1 MTVTDVT
8 ALVKEQ
14 IASFDADADS
24 VDAALAALTG
34 ASGLE
39 ISGTDLNISGTALNI
54 SGTDLSALL
63 RSAVAGRSAG
73 SVQASAQA
81 YMAGARKPHHD
92 NALLITPS
100 IHVSFTLT

>member
-14 IASFDADADS
+14 IASFDAGVNS

-34 ASGLE
+34 ASGLD
-39 ISGTDLNISGTALNI
+39 ISGTDLNISGSALNI
-54 SGTDLSALL
+54 SGTVLSALL
-63 RSAVAGRSAG
+63 RSSVAGSSAG
-73 SVQASAQA
+73 SVRASAQT

-92 NALLITPS
+92 NVLLITPS
-100 IHVSFTLT
+100 IHVLLP